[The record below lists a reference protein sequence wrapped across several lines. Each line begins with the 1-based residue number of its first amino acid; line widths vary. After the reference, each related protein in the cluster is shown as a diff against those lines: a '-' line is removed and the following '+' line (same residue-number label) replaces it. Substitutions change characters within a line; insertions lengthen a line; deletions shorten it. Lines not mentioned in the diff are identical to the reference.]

1 MISAFMRAGGPATMF
16 QRYLAREPRK
26 PVSATPS
33 RKGRAGRLVLAGCA
47 VVCMLGCGAF
57 RPQDGIPDDERHSAT
72 CLDLWSLAHA
82 AGGATIAH
90 EFGDDSFVPTML
102 VTAGFEAVE
111 PVINPWW
118 DESLENQRCDVVFNT
133 LGWLI
138 QSLAK

>member
-1 MISAFMRAGGPATMF
+1 MNRFSTTSWAVALAALLWLSGAASAE
-16 QRYLAREPRK
+16 EP
-26 PVSATPS
+26 
-33 RKGRAGRLVLAGCA
+33 
-47 VVCMLGCGAF
+47 
-57 RPQDGIPDDERHSAT
+57 
-72 CLDLWSLAHA
+72 

-118 DESLENQRCDVVFNT
+118 DESLVNQRCDVVFNT